1 MTTVRLQHPA
11 LLTGTRSASWT
22 PVLAISP
29 LGSHAPFRVEFRW
42 TCRRSSQRQL
52 PLSRYRTHRTL
63 LRRRRH
69 PGSLDIRAP
78 WFVGGP
84 CCSAAGP
91 PPSCPCPPVRQ
102 RATGTPMAGMCVGMW
117 RGRLVLSRRFWPLIP
132 ATTALQPPGRHTTVL
147 GSSRYWGR
155 TSSYWRQPGSMR
167 KQLFKIKDRTSFK
180 QKQNNVIF
188 VPQAVVFNLQC
199 IPRYKKYIPKL
210 KLSFNFLTLFCC
222 F

>member
-91 PPSCPCPPVRQ
+91 PPSCPCLLRWDSGRQ
-102 RATGTPMAGMCVGMW
+102 GRRWPGCVWECDAGGWFC
-117 RGRLVLSRRFWPLIP
+117 RGGSGRWYPLLQLCSRLDDTQQCSAAAV
-132 ATTALQPPGRHTTVL
+132 TEDGRQVTDVN
-147 GSSRYWGR
+147 
-155 TSSYWRQPGSMR
+155 PEVCE
-167 KQLFKIKDRTSFK
+167 
-180 QKQNNVIF
+180 NNF
-188 VPQAVVFNLQC
+188 S
-199 IPRYKKYIPKL
+199 K
-210 KLSFNFLTLFCC
+210 
-222 F
+222 

>member
-91 PPSCPCPPVRQ
+91 PPSCPCSSGE
-102 RATGTPMAGMCVGMW
+102 TAGDRDADGRDVCGNVTREVGSVAA
-117 RGRLVLSRRFWPLIP
+117 VLAVDTRYYSSAAAWTTHNSAQQQPLLRTDVKLLTSTRKY
-132 ATTALQPPGRHTTVL
+132 AKTT
-147 GSSRYWGR
+147 
-155 TSSYWRQPGSMR
+155 
-167 KQLFKIKDRTSFK
+167 F
-180 QKQNNVIF
+180 QNKR
-188 VPQAVVFNLQC
+188 P
-199 IPRYKKYIPKL
+199 
-210 KLSFNFLTLFCC
+210 NFL
-222 F
+222 